1 MWLVDDGSS
10 GWFLGVGVDTDT
22 RHFASWSF
30 ELGLLFPL
38 FAIPRLLFPFWRTSK
53 IPSQAHVGG
62 SYEMPVYDHDA
73 SPFPFVDLATTR

>member
-10 GWFLGVGVDTDT
+10 GWFLGVGADTDT

-38 FAIPRLLFPFWRTSK
+38 FAIPLHFALSGVLE
-53 IPSQAHVGG
+53 IPHGICGV
-62 SYEMPVYDHDA
+62 V
-73 SPFPFVDLATTR
+73 L